1 MAEFLLIMTE
11 FDLNFC
17 ENGIGCFFLTGSCGD
32 LKSKYAEFRE
42 FCERRVKTDMK
53 TRLVESMLTMT
64 VYV

>member
-42 FCERRVKTDMK
+42 FCDRRV
-53 TRLVESMLTMT
+53 
-64 VYV
+64 